1 MYISHNE
8 IILNCKCSYWFTSK
22 GLCMFLFVIGY
33 VLFALCLF
41 TTLYVLRTHDEP
53 NKLHNWEIIMLVL
66 LSAFWLPELI
76 TMVISFALMGPM
88 LFGVR
93 YLRRKSIVS

>member
-1 MYISHNE
+1 MLLIIIS
-8 IILNCKCSYWFTSK
+8 
-22 GLCMFLFVIGY
+22 Y
-33 VLFALCLF
+33 VLFSLCVF
-41 TTLYVLRTHDEP
+41 ATLYVLRTHDEP
-53 NKLHNWEIIMLVL
+53 NKLHNWEIIMLVF

-76 TMVISFALMGPM
+76 AMVISFALAGPM